1 MNPHSRHSINHR
13 LNIVDGFHRVFV
25 LALDPATTTKQ
36 VQALIE
42 ELTTWKY
49 HLDTVRR
56 WRKSYKVPA
65 PHGGARPQKK
75 KIKNLTTK

>member
-1 MNPHSRHSINHR
+1 MNPRGHHSITHR
-13 LNIVDGFHRVFV
+13 LKMVGGFEWAYA
-25 LALDPATTTKQ
+25 LASDPEAPTKQ

-42 ELTTWKY
+42 KLTTWKFN
-49 HLDTVRR
+49 LEVVRK
-56 WRKSYKVPA
+56 WRKVQGVPA

>member
-1 MNPHSRHSINHR
+1 MSPRGHHSITHR
-13 LNIVDGFHRVFV
+13 LKMVGGFEWAYA
-25 LALDPATTTKQ
+25 LASDPEAPTKQ
-36 VQALIE
+36 VQVLIE

-49 HLDTVRR
+49 HLDTVRK

-75 KIKNLTTK
+75 KIKNITTK